1 MEVKKIWLE
10 DKESTIIA
18 PFTIMDAIQDNDG
31 TSLKKYIESHGGGGA
46 SSAAADITY
55 DDTVTQIGVANVQ
68 EAIAYLAE
76 NGGSSINVDSELSE
90 ISENP
95 VQNKVITAQINEL
108 NATLGDID
116 TILDS
121 ILGV

>member
-31 TSLKKYIESHGGGGA
+31 ASLKEYIETHGGSGGGGEA
-46 SSAAADITY
+46 SQVTYSNTKSDLAAT
-55 DDTVTQIGVANVQ
+55 NVQ
-68 EAIAYLAE
+68 AAI
-76 NGGSSINVDSELSE
+76 DELS
-90 ISENP
+90 
-95 VQNKVITAQINEL
+95 QK
-108 NATLGDID
+108 ID

-121 ILGV
+121 ILSNNVSNIYKVFNGVGIGIGGNITIDS